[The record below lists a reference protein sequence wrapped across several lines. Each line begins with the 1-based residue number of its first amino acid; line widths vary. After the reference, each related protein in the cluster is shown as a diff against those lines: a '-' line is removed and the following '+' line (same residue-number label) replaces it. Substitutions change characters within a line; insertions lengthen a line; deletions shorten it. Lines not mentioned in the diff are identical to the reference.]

1 MSADDRDDL
10 LAVLL
15 RILAVGL
22 PLAATVATA
31 DTLVTRTQTYDG
43 TFMRYEKNM
52 FHFNRADGTAVVEP
66 RLTVEA
72 LTLTPPR
79 EGVLEQG
86 SRTLDVKLIGYKQAK
101 FSIIKDGPGAQEET
115 VYGMQVQRLVVR
127 EEPSAAAADGLPVP
141 PKPKPMLDIAHL
153 SARLD
158 LTPAQMAAVKLYL
171 AQRAPYDAF
180 VRESTKMV
188 AAMDQAKGKGRG
200 EMLDALRARKV
211 QETALRQALTRAE
224 NGLHAAFPRGIP
236 ASGAGADGGAN
247 GVEVPDPPPR
257 PAGAA
262 AVVLLDTAPLAAH
275 AGLTDA
281 QITAIKAYQEAVRNY
296 TKASG
301 TGARTDVAS
310 DAIKQAEKTLL
321 AAFPDVVIE

>member
-1 MSADDRDDL
+1 MSADDRGSL
-10 LAVLL
+10 SAVLL

-66 RLTVEA
+66 RMTVEA

-86 SRTLDVKLIGYKQAK
+86 SRTLDVKLLGYKQAK

-115 VYGMQVQRLVVR
+115 VYGMQVQRLVAR
-127 EEPSAAAADGLPVP
+127 EEPSAAAAGGLPEP
-141 PKPKPMLDIAHL
+141 PKPQPMLDVTHL

-224 NGLHAAFPRGIP
+224 NGLRAAFPRGIP
-236 ASGAGADGGAN
+236 AAGAGAN
-247 GVEVPDPPPR
+247 GVEAPDTPPR
-257 PAGAA
+257 PADPA

-275 AGLTDA
+275 AGLTAA
-281 QITAIKAYQEAVRNY
+281 QTNAIKAYQEAVRDY
-296 TKASG
+296 MKASG
-301 TGARTDVAS
+301 TGTGARDAR
-310 DAIKQAEKTLL
+310 DAIKRAEATLL